1 MTNTELLTFVN
12 NTQALCSPIYRVLK
26 TSWLRRDTDTGVRHY
41 RERSAAA
48 RERERDTYI
57 YMYWTE
63 QRERYRDRDR
73 ERGRERVIE
82 TWRGRERYT

>member
-1 MTNTELLTFVN
+1 MFANL
-12 NTQALCSPIYRVLK
+12 SRLK
-26 TSWLRRDTDTGVRHY
+26 DKLASTGHRH
-41 RERSAAA
+41 RGETLQRAVSSSKG
-48 RERERDTYI
+48 ERERDTYI

-82 TWRGRERYT
+82 TWRGRERYI